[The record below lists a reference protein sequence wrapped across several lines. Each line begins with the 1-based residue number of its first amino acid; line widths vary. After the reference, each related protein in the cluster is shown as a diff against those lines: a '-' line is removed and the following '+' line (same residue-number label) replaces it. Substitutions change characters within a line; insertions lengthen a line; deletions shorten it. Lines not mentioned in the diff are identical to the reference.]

1 MIGIKARH
9 GANSEGNINDVIWI
23 RRDYNLANGMKKS
36 KVLPQRIDVM
46 KTGKLEYEAEWSVN
60 SNITGP
66 EKPST
71 AQNKEGKM
79 SECEN

>member
-46 KTGKLEYEAEWSVN
+46 KTGKLEYEAE
-60 SNITGP
+60 
-66 EKPST
+66 
-71 AQNKEGKM
+71 
-79 SECEN
+79 